1 MTSTSCAATWQRS
14 RPVPEQAADSE
25 RSTVAERAPFAALL
39 VDFSRELRAAGLT
52 VGTGD
57 VMTYCSAML
66 PLDPTDLI
74 DLYWAGRTSLVSRRD
89 DIAVY
94 DRVFRQYFLAEGAP
108 AAALLTLRASAAAEA
123 EAALVMPATEPG
135 EQEDE
140 EKPVLGWMASDVDAL
155 KHRSFAACT
164 PAELAA
170 LRRIMARIRLT
181 PPRRRTR
188 RTRPARSGRAPDM
201 RKTIRESMRM
211 HGEPAELFFRQRRT
225 RLRPLIL
232 ILDVSGSMADYSRHL
247 LQFAHTAKHA
257 SARVEVFCFGTRL
270 TRITRAL
277 EHRRPDS
284 ALEQAAKSV
293 VDWDGGTRIGES
305 LDTFVRRW
313 GRGGLCRGG
322 VVVIC
327 SDGLDRGDPEQ
338 LAAAM
343 ERLSRLC
350 YRVVWLNPHKGDDQ
364 NFRPSTLGMMVAA
377 PHVDLLLS
385 GHDLASL
392 EQLAEMLPALN

>member
-1 MTSTSCAATWQRS
+1 
-14 RPVPEQAADSE
+14 VPEES
-25 RSTVAERAPFAALL
+25 PFAPVL
-39 VDFSRELRAAGLT
+39 VGFARELRSAGIT

-57 VMTYCSAML
+57 VLTYWSAMS
-66 PLDPTDLI
+66 PLDPSDLV
-74 DLYWAGRTSLVSRRD
+74 DLYWAGRTTLVSRRD
-89 DIAVY
+89 DIPVY
-94 DRVFRQYFLAEGAP
+94 DEVFRRYFLAQGAG
-108 AAALLTLRASAAAEA
+108 AAGLLTLRASAAAEVD
-123 EAALVMPATEPG
+123 AAMVMPGTEPG
-135 EQEDE
+135 SAEDE
-140 EKPVLGWMASDVDAL
+140 EQPVLGWMASDVDAL

-188 RTRPARSGRAPDM
+188 RTRAAPKGGSPDL
-201 RKTIRESMRM
+201 RKTIRTTMRM
-211 HGEPAELFFRQRRT
+211 HGEPADLYFRRRT
-225 RLRPLIL
+225 MRLRPLIL

-247 LQFAHTAKHA
+247 LQFAHSAKQATAK
-257 SARVEVFCFGTRL
+257 VEVFCFGTRL

-277 EHRRPDS
+277 NHRRPDS
-284 ALEQAAKSV
+284 ALEQAAAAV
-293 VDWDGGTRIGES
+293 ADWDGGTRIGES

-313 GRGGLCRGG
+313 GRGGLCRGA

-327 SDGLDRGDPEQ
+327 SDGLDRGDPGQ

-350 YRVVWLNPHKGDDQ
+350 FRLVWLNPHKGDDPH
-364 NFRPSTLGMMVAA
+364 FRPSTLGMMVAA
-377 PHVDLLLS
+377 PHIDLLLS

-392 EQLAEMLPALN
+392 EQLAQMLPALS